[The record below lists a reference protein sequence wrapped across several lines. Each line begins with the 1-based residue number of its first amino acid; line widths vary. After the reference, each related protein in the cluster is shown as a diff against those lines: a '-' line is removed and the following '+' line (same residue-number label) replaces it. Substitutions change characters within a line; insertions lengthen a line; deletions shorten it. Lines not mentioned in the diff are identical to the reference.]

1 VLLLLG
7 VFMSIYDIESLLTEI
22 SPDAPSGE
30 DISYDQSFLNLEGEL
45 RPQGAGMVAEGDE
58 RVQEPKWGEIA
69 AKSFDLLRR
78 SKHLTAAVYFTLALL
93 KTEGL
98 TGMRD
103 GLYLIHG
110 LLERFWPSLYPRLDA
125 DDNDDPVERMNIL
138 SGLSPTVVDGQDP
151 VQFRRRL
158 AEVQLCGSRVTGTF
172 SWRDIQIA
180 RGEVT
185 VTGDEGA
192 SRPDPGLIHAALG
205 ETGVDELESRRQ
217 AVQQAISYVDRITT
231 VFAERARGGA
241 SPDLS
246 SLRRDLEKIEGLFG
260 AFLEGGETAVAADPN
275 IGASEGPPEDTR
287 PSESVRVAVPGEI
300 GSRKDALRVLE
311 KVCQYF
317 ERNEPSSPI
326 PLLLRRAQRLVSK
339 SFMEIVQD
347 LCPDA
352 LSRVEDLGGVI
363 PAGDDD

>member
-1 VLLLLG
+1 
-7 VFMSIYDIESLLTEI
+7 MSIYDIESLLADI

-30 DISYDQSFLNLEGEL
+30 DISYDPSFLNLEGEL
-45 RPQGAGMVAEGDE
+45 RPQGVGMVAEGDE
-58 RVQEPKWGEIA
+58 RIQEPKWGEIA

-98 TGMRD
+98 AGMRD

-110 LLERFWPSLYPRLDA
+110 LLERFWPSLYPLLDA
-125 DDNDDPVERMNIL
+125 DDNNDPVERMNIL
-138 SGLSPTVVDGQDP
+138 AGLSPRVVDGQDP

-158 AEVQLCGSRVTGTF
+158 AEIPLCGSRVTGIF
-172 SWRDIQIA
+172 GWRDIQIA
-180 RGEVT
+180 RGEVA
-185 VTGDEGA
+185 VTDDEDGR
-192 SRPDPGLIHAALG
+192 RPDPGLIHAALG
-205 ETGVDELESRRQ
+205 ETGIDELESRRQ
-217 AVQQAISYVDRITT
+217 VVQQAISYVDRITT
-231 VFAERARGGA
+231 IFTERAQGGE

-246 SLRRDLEKIEGLFG
+246 SLRRDLAKIEGLFG
-260 AFLEGGETAVAADPN
+260 AFLEGGETTVTVD
-275 IGASEGPPEDTR
+275 GAIPESETAEEGDDASGGT
-287 PSESVRVAVPGEI
+287 PSTGSARTTAPGEI

-352 LSRVEDLGGVI
+352 LSRVEDLSGVL